1 MILRKY
7 LTEVAFK
14 NGSEEFKSYR
24 DYFKKQVITQSENG
38 SQTIKIVL
46 AEKEVDVETLVIE
59 IEGKYDIPVYWRKVN
74 GSSLNELEIYV
85 TDSNLFLEGDVLETS
100 YVALNEAVS
109 NLYSVDYET
118 GVLYL
123 AAETNVPLDIEYQ
136 FYNTMVTAKKATQLE
151 PDAYVTTSADATIN
165 NYKSDSSYR
174 LVFSVKQDIKEEYT
188 TPVIKNLKV
197 NYLNTNEKES
207 F

>member
-1 MILRKY
+1 MILKKY

-24 DYFKKQVITQSENG
+24 DYFKKRVITQDEGG
-38 SQTIKIVL
+38 SQTIKIEL
-46 AEKEVDVETLVIE
+46 AEKEIDVETLVIE
-59 IEGKYDIPVYWRKVN
+59 ISGKYDIPVYWRKVN
-74 GSSLNELEIYV
+74 GASLNELEIYV
-85 TDSNLFLEGDVLETS
+85 TDLNLFLAQDVLEFS
-100 YVALNEAVS
+100 YTALNEAVS

-123 AAETNVPLDIEYQ
+123 AAETNVPLDVEYQ

-151 PDAYVTTSADATIN
+151 PDAYVTTTADATIN

-174 LVFSVKQDIKEEYT
+174 LIFSIKQDVKEEYT

-197 NYLNTNEKES
+197 NYLNTNEKDS

>member
-1 MILRKY
+1 MILKKY
-7 LTEVAFK
+7 LTEVSFK

-24 DYFKKQVITQSENG
+24 DYFKKQVITQSESG
-38 SQTIKIVL
+38 SQTIKIKL
-46 AEKEVDVETLVIE
+46 AEKEIDVETLVIE
-59 IEGKYDIPVYWRKVN
+59 LEGRYDIPVYWRKVN
-74 GSSLNELEIYV
+74 GASLNELEIYV
-85 TDSNLFLEGDVLETS
+85 TETNLFLAGDVLEFS

-151 PDAYVTTSADATIN
+151 PDAYITTTADATIN